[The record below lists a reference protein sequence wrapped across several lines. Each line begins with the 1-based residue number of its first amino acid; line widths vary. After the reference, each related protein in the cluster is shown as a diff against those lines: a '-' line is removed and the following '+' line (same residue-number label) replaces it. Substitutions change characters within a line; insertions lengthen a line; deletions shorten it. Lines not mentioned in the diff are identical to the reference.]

1 MDGCGGSGSCDGG
14 IRTGNVRR
22 RFLDAGGR
30 AETATAT
37 GLPERRRMTRGP
49 TSCALR
55 GPGPPCSDCDGES
68 DSLSPRIFDGG
79 SRVNG
84 TTFLKLSLTAN

>member
-1 MDGCGGSGSCDGG
+1 M
-14 IRTGNVRR
+14 
-22 RFLDAGGR
+22 DAGGASRVRQGNPYRKREEAISGRGR

-55 GPGPPCSDCDGES
+55 GPGPPCSDCDWES
-68 DSLSPRIFDGG
+68 DSLS
-79 SRVNG
+79 VV
-84 TTFLKLSLTAN
+84 A